1 MGSLQ
6 VDGCTDV
13 ENEGFC
19 FSQSDGEISERY
31 DETGIILFNLQ
42 PINACIILFNIH

>member
-6 VDGCTDV
+6 VDSCTDV
-13 ENEGFC
+13 EDEGFC

-31 DETGIILFNLQ
+31 DETGIIIFNLQ
-42 PINACIILFNIH
+42 PSY